1 MKQWKEYLYVRAGG
15 ETRTPANIG
24 FCQAWVPESPHSVVD
39 AMCQRGREPFRA
51 LFFKYYIC

>member
-24 FCQAWVPESPHSVVD
+24 FCQAWVPESPFPTLTLCVNV
-39 AMCQRGREPFRA
+39 GGNLFA
-51 LFFKYYIC
+51 LFF